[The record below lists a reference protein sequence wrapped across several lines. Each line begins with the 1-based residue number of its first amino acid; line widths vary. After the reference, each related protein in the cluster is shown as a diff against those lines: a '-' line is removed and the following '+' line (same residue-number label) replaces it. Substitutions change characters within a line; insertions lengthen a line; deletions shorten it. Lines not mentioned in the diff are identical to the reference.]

1 MAACLKTT
9 TMKAKAIAIFGLS
22 ALIMSSCAINSPTR
36 RMKKLAKENLEAS
49 LDYPKQLKVMAMADP
64 DSAFGANYFS
74 KQEIKGMLRVMS
86 VVTKQLMDKTNGMS
100 DFSKLDPYYNAL
112 IQRQMSAASEV
123 QNMIFK
129 NVQKGEWSGWKV
141 KIDYECADK
150 NGIKYRAERW
160 VFFDRKGNNVVK
172 SFEIPLP

>member
-1 MAACLKTT
+1 MR
-9 TMKAKAIAIFGLS
+9 AKVFFILGLS
-22 ALIMSSCAINSPTR
+22 AIIMTSCVISPKS
-36 RMKKLAKENLEAS
+36 RMKNLAKDNLEAS
-49 LDYPKQLKVMAMADP
+49 LDYPKQLKITAIADP
-64 DSAFGANYFS
+64 DSAYGVNYFS